1 MRWCAGNPQNRSL
14 KVPDEDSLNLQQ
26 EPAEIE
32 SIGKRQNSGVT
43 ICTECCTVVPDRG
56 GEIEM
61 LNTDRRTEGS
71 ATLPI
76 TEIRDRLSEIID
88 DVNTSGTEW
97 TITRHGRPV
106 AVILGAEDYEA
117 LIESLN
123 ILSDDDVMSALDEAD
138 ADIAAGRV
146 SEG

>member
-1 MRWCAGNPQNRSL
+1 
-14 KVPDEDSLNLQQ
+14 
-26 EPAEIE
+26 
-32 SIGKRQNSGVT
+32 
-43 ICTECCTVVPDRG
+43 
-56 GEIEM
+56 M

-76 TEIRDRLSEIID
+76 TEIRDRLSQIID